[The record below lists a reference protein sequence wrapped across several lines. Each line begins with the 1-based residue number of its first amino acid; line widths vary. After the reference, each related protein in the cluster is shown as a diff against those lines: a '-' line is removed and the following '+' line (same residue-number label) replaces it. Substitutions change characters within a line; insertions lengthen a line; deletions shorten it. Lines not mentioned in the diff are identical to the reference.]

1 MNKKFTTFLASAML
15 VSAFSVGTVAAYVGT
30 PVAPQATMA
39 AEETPDPNATITP
52 KKGEAV
58 LFQNGSEAKF
68 LGITKG
74 TTFGYITKET
84 GTSQFTLENL
94 NKATWTVSEKKTVLG
109 QTVYSF
115 VNKNTGLTFA
125 VDPSLA
131 AEAVMQEDGET
142 VDAAKTAKKVE
153 EAAVATLGGS
163 ATEWVV
169 KDLDGSGKT
178 LVSYVDGNKYVYLAT
193 RSSDGKMILVKG
205 SSTSLTGTSVLSIG
219 LNQGNIPQELEL
231 GAKDLNTLLQ
241 SAVENSFR
249 LNMTPE
255 VTSGKK
261 NHLTATD
268 LVAEDATE
276 GYVLLQAK
284 DQKKD
289 DAQLYVVVDTT
300 YYGGTETDGSL
311 LTYTY
316 DAYGP
321 KNDDGSLKDTKSIT
335 GTVEGESVTYTTL
348 KNGRL
353 QGSYKYKFTYN
364 AVDDKLYVQ
373 VKDAMHQVPRRED
386 ETDAAYAKRIGNYIP
401 VYTSL

>member
-193 RSSDGKMILVKG
+193 RSFDGKMILVKG

-284 DQKKD
+284 DQKKMMRSCMLLLIPLIM
-289 DAQLYVVVDTT
+289 AVRKQMVPCLLIRMMPMGLKTT
-300 YYGGTETDGSL
+300 MAL
-311 LTYTY
+311 
-316 DAYGP
+316 
-321 KNDDGSLKDTKSIT
+321 
-335 GTVEGESVTYTTL
+335 
-348 KNGRL
+348 
-353 QGSYKYKFTYN
+353 
-364 AVDDKLYVQ
+364 
-373 VKDAMHQVPRRED
+373 
-386 ETDAAYAKRIGNYIP
+386 
-401 VYTSL
+401 

>member
-131 AEAVMQEDGET
+131 AEAVDR
-142 VDAAKTAKKVE
+142 K
-153 EAAVATLGGS
+153 
-163 ATEWVV
+163 
-169 KDLDGSGKT
+169 
-178 LVSYVDGNKYVYLAT
+178 
-193 RSSDGKMILVKG
+193 
-205 SSTSLTGTSVLSIG
+205 ST
-219 LNQGNIPQELEL
+219 
-231 GAKDLNTLLQ
+231 
-241 SAVENSFR
+241 R
-249 LNMTPE
+249 LNSSHPT
-255 VTSGKK
+255 TSRMPSS
-261 NHLTATD
+261 A
-268 LVAEDATE
+268 
-276 GYVLLQAK
+276 
-284 DQKKD
+284 
-289 DAQLYVVVDTT
+289 
-300 YYGGTETDGSL
+300 
-311 LTYTY
+311 
-316 DAYGP
+316 
-321 KNDDGSLKDTKSIT
+321 
-335 GTVEGESVTYTTL
+335 
-348 KNGRL
+348 
-353 QGSYKYKFTYN
+353 
-364 AVDDKLYVQ
+364 
-373 VKDAMHQVPRRED
+373 
-386 ETDAAYAKRIGNYIP
+386 
-401 VYTSL
+401 